1 LNNFLGKDMIMH
13 VTLVHVHVK
22 SEYVNEFIEATR
34 LNHEASVKEEENCRF
49 DILQYPEDH
58 GRFILYEAY
67 QTPEGA
73 IKHKDTLHYAIWKE
87 RVAVMMAEPREGI
100 KYNCLFPK

>member
-1 LNNFLGKDMIMH
+1 MH
-13 VTLVHVHVK
+13 VTLVHVQVK
-22 SEYVNEFIEATR
+22 PKYINEFIEATR
-34 LNHEASVKEEENCRF
+34 MNHEASVKEAENCRF
-49 DILQYPEDH
+49 DILQDPNDA

-73 IKHKDTLHYAIWKE
+73 IKHKDTLHYAMWKE
-87 RVAVMMAEPREGI
+87 KVAAMMAKPREGV